1 MNNGIPDESAGQ
13 EAFSELYYK
22 EQKNCVISLE
32 RNCQKTFRR
41 ALKTLRVDLLYR
53 QFFWVMMSITPMK
66 VLLYYQYYYYL
77 MLGSTLNLSPTTISW
92 FIVTWPNYQRALHY
106 QYFCSFMFW
115 FRKKLKM
122 NHCYGFRMRSSDL
135 HSPLRR
141 FLLLSSENYA
151 HKFQFISFYWSLR
164 RTFSFVWT
172 RCFHFLA
179 FFRILIPHNTMT
191 LYRHL
196 LCSKLFAPREE

>member
-122 NHCYGFRMRSSDL
+122 NHCYGFRMRSSDK
-135 HSPLRR
+135 HIRLRLSVVFFFCR
-141 FLLLSSENYA
+141 VRIMHINFNLFHFIEVYGEHFL
-151 HKFQFISFYWSLR
+151 SFELGVF
-164 RTFSFVWT
+164 TFSLSFE
-172 RCFHFLA
+172 F
-179 FFRILIPHNTMT
+179 
-191 LYRHL
+191 
-196 LCSKLFAPREE
+196 